1 MEQIVSEFL
10 MKSLNI
16 ILESRVPS
24 FQPHHRSGDDSSQG
38 SRLKRICKWFNLA
51 LGVRPAPLDNLNF
64 WHKNLKDPVVIDII
78 LAHER
83 TGSSVETVIE
93 RWVVHYECPQSQV
106 IAPQTGEITN
116 SHRKTYKKLI
126 VLLRSLYSQMRLLP
140 AYKIFKKLSRSS
152 QTCNF
157 DIIYK
162 VSSCNVP
169 LSQAEGGMLEEY
181 KFTPV
186 EALPG
191 WLCISVTYNSKISDF
206 NLESSMSLL
215 PSKIIN
221 DYVGSPNT
229 DSFRSFHA
237 SEKSV
242 CATSFPQRKAG
253 AGHLSSVPFQH
264 SHSRFSCQ
272 DDGVGDISYPFD
284 VGDYDTPDVQLSH
297 NMDGK
302 SASKMAS
309 TSLPR
314 GICSQSQNAA
324 AIGSLVHMLRTAP
337 PLRRDSSWHSIHSE
351 GGVTDALE
359 ELRSYRD
366 IISQLSKNGGSV
378 HEKR

>member
-1 MEQIVSEFL
+1 M
-10 MKSLNI
+10 
-16 ILESRVPS
+16 
-24 FQPHHRSGDDSSQG
+24 
-38 SRLKRICKWFNLA
+38 
-51 LGVRPAPLDNLNF
+51 
-64 WHKNLKDPVVIDII
+64 
-78 LAHER
+78 
-83 TGSSVETVIE
+83 
-93 RWVVHYECPQSQV
+93 
-106 IAPQTGEITN
+106 APQTGEITN
-116 SHRKTYKKLI
+116 SHRKTYRKLI

-152 QTCNF
+152 HTCNF

-206 NLESSMSLL
+206 NLEPSMSLL

-264 SHSRFSCQ
+264 SHSRLSFQ
-272 DDGVGDISYPFD
+272 DDGDISCPFD

-302 SASKMAS
+302 SDSKMAS

-314 GICSQSQNAA
+314 GICSQNAA
-324 AIGSLVHMLRTAP
+324 VGSLVHMLRTAP
-337 PLRRDSSWHSIHSE
+337 PLRQDPSWHSTHSQ

-359 ELRSYRD
+359 ELRNYRD
-366 IISQLSKNGGSV
+366 LINHLSKNGGSV